1 MDLLL
6 SLPLQILLVVVVVV
20 LLLAVVV
27 VVLVVVLLLRSLV
40 VVAMRVLVSRT
51 SIAVLRVRFVQ
62 CVKVLWKASRMFARC
77 RVATCCM
84 TSVRK
89 SGELKTLAIVLK
101 TVICD

>member
-1 MDLLL
+1 MLVDLLL
-6 SLPLQILLVVVVVV
+6 SLPLQILLVVVV

-27 VVLVVVLLLRSLV
+27 VVLVVVLHLRSL